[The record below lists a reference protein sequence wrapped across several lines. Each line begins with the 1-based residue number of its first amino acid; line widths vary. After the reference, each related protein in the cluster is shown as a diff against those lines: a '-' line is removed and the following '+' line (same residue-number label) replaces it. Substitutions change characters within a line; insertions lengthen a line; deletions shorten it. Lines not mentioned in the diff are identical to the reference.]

1 MCYNLIIEGE
11 ALHHPRETMNNA
23 YLSHGCT
30 ISYTLEKAGFS
41 FAEFEEFWGS
51 LLIAEKSGDG
61 QIWYDRRQAEAFI
74 NN

>member
-1 MCYNLIIEGE
+1 MTVNY
-11 ALHHPRETMNNA
+11 A

-51 LLIAEKSGDG
+51 LLITEKSGDG

-74 NN
+74 NA

>member
-1 MCYNLIIEGE
+1 MKGRPFTTHEPQTTY
-11 ALHHPRETMNNA
+11 A